1 MPNKS
6 KLYKSQSETFDRM
19 KLYSLGEGL
28 ELLKNMPHVKF
39 DETVEVVF
47 KLGIDPRQ
55 SDQNVRGA
63 VALPKGTG
71 KSVKVAV
78 VATDSAADQAKAAG
92 ADYVGM
98 EDLIAKMKDGWLEF
112 DILIAT
118 PAAMT
123 QVRPLGRVLGPRG
136 LMPNPKTGT
145 VTDNVGDAVTE
156 AKAGR
161 VEFRADK
168 GACVHIPLGKLS
180 FQPDD
185 IIENCN
191 AVVKSLVLAKPAA
204 AKGIYIQRCVLS
216 STMSPGIKIDTKDIL
231 KVVS

>member
-1 MPNKS
+1 MSKRS
-6 KLYKSQSETFDRM
+6 KLYKSQSETFDEM

-28 ELLKNMPHVKF
+28 EILKNMPHVKF

-63 VALPKGTG
+63 VSLPKGTG

-78 VATDSAADQAKAAG
+78 VAADEAAKQAKAAG

-98 EDLIAKMKDGWLEF
+98 EDLVAKMKDGWLEF

-118 PAAMT
+118 PAAMA

-145 VTDNVGDAVTE
+145 VTDNVADAVTE
-156 AKAGR
+156 AKSGR

-168 GACVHIPLGKLS
+168 GACVHVPLGKIS
-180 FQPDD
+180 FQPEDLK
-185 IIENCN
+185 ENCD
-191 AVVKSLVLAKPAA
+191 AVIKAILRAKPAT
-204 AKGIYIQRCVLS
+204 AKGTYVKSCAIS
-216 STMSPGIKIDTKDIL
+216 STMSPGVKIDTREVL